1 MADRLVSQKRSSD
14 SPPKPPW
21 VRVRLPSGE
30 TYAQLRQL
38 IRGKHLHTVCEAAL
52 CPNIAECWGRGTA
65 TFMILGDVCT
75 RNCRF
80 CAVRHG
86 VPVNTGERSGEPLQV
101 ARAVAAMGLRHAVVT
116 SVTRD
121 DLPDGGAKV
130 FAETISWL
138 RQLNPTG
145 AIEVLTPDFGGNWE
159 ALRTVVVAA
168 PDIFGHNMET
178 VPRLY
183 PAARPEAL
191 YQRSLQ
197 ALERAHVLNPS
208 CPTKSGLML
217 GMGESQEEIL
227 AVMCDLR
234 RVGCDILTLGQYLR
248 PTRAHLPVARYY
260 TPEEFAALAEAGRR
274 MGFAHVESGP
284 LVRSSYH
291 ADAQARDSRRG
302 AGEVAARPDISCT
315 PVGED
320 TPPANKP

>member
-1 MADRLVSQKRSSD
+1 MADRLVPQKRPDD

-30 TYAQLRQL
+30 TYARLREL
-38 IRGKHLHTVCEAAL
+38 IHGKHLHTVCEAAL
-52 CPNIAECWGRGTA
+52 CPNIAECWGCGTA

-80 CAVRHG
+80 CAVKHG
-86 VPVNTGERSGEPLQV
+86 VPVNTNERSGEPLQV

-121 DLPDGGAKV
+121 DLPDGGATI
-130 FAETISWL
+130 FAETIRRL
-138 RQLNPTG
+138 RQLNPAG
-145 AIEVLTPDFGGNWE
+145 AVEVLTPDFGGDE
-159 ALRTVVVAA
+159 GALRTVLEAS

-183 PAARPEAL
+183 PAARPQAR
-191 YQRSLQ
+191 YQRSLWV
-197 ALERAHVLNPS
+197 LERARSFNPR

-217 GMGESQEEIL
+217 GMGETEEEIL
-227 AVMCDLR
+227 AVMRDLR

-248 PTRAHLPVARYY
+248 PTRAHLPVVRYY
-260 TPEEFAALAEAGRR
+260 TPEEFAALAEAGGRL
-274 MGFAHVESGP
+274 GFAHVESGP

-291 ADAQARDSRRG
+291 ADAQARDTRRG
-302 AGEVAARPDISCT
+302 AAESAARAGISCT
-315 PVGED
+315 PRGPD

>member
-1 MADRLVSQKRSSD
+1 MADRLVPQKRSSD

-30 TYAQLRQL
+30 AVARLREL
-38 IRGKHLHTVCEAAL
+38 IHGQHLHTVCEAAL
-52 CPNIAECWGRGTA
+52 CPNMAECWGRGTA

-80 CAVRHG
+80 CAVKHG
-86 VPVNTGERSGEPLQV
+86 VPERTSEGATEPLQV

-121 DLPDGGAKV
+121 DLPDGGATV
-130 FAETISWL
+130 FAETIRWL
-138 RQLNPTG
+138 RQLNPDCTV
-145 AIEVLTPDFGGNWE
+145 EVLTPDFGGNGE
-159 ALRTVVVAA
+159 ALRTVMDAS

-183 PAARPEAL
+183 PAARPEAR
-191 YQRSLQ
+191 YQRSLRVI
-197 ALERAHVLNPS
+197 ERARSLKPH

-217 GMGESQEEIL
+217 GMGETEEEIL
-227 AVMCDLR
+227 AVMRDLR

-248 PTRAHLPVARYY
+248 PTRAHLPVARFY
-260 TPEEFAALAEAGRR
+260 TPEQFAALAEAGHRI
-274 MGFAHVESGP
+274 GFAHVESGP

-291 ADAQARDSRRG
+291 ADTQAGSRQRAAMARDNPLKIRSADGSDRKVRLG
-302 AGEVAARPDISCT
+302 
-315 PVGED
+315 
-320 TPPANKP
+320 